1 MANQFGQYLKAMR
14 LGRGYGLR
22 QFAEMIG
29 LLPSNL
35 SAIEH
40 GRRKLPNDPERLR
53 QVADALA
60 LVEGSADWDRFFFLA
75 RQPGQLPVPA
85 QQFAE
90 LEWFPVICRAL
101 NELQPTEEELS
112 EMFELIKRRRK
123 RAENKRHDRNA

>member
-1 MANQFGQYLKAMR
+1 MANNFGQYLKALR

-40 GRRKLPNDPERLR
+40 GRRRLPHDPERLR
-53 QVADALA
+53 RVADALA

-75 RQPGQLPVPA
+75 KQPGQLPAPS
-85 QQFAE
+85 QQYAE

-101 NELQPTEEELS
+101 NELQPTERELH
-112 EMFELIKRRRK
+112 ELFELIKRRRK
-123 RAENKRHDRNA
+123 RAEAKKNGGDA